1 MTDVE
6 HKQQQTSPLSSL
18 VFQWCIALHEFK
30 WHVKN
35 IDIVDE
41 VHNFAIEF
49 MFFFFFLSKS
59 STRQDIKSTNMVPQF
74 LAYK

>member
-49 MFFFFFLSKS
+49 TFFLKKFIQIVNPP
-59 STRQDIKSTNMVPQF
+59 RH
-74 LAYK
+74 